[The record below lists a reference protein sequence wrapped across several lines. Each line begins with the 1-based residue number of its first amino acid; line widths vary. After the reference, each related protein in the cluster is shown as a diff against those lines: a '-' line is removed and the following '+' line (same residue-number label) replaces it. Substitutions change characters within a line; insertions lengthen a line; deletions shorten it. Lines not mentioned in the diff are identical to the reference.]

1 MKRKSQLCAA
11 SLSLRVCEDKA
22 GILSTTSMQEGQPTM
37 ALTTMGSLEFPT
49 NLMFIE
55 SKKKLEYTETQRH
68 RGIFTYMSLSR
79 YLISRL
85 RRIPASLRSP
95 RRIMS
100 STPWI
105 EVGCIGLIVVA
116 FWGHIQCS
124 CRYKNNNNLL
134 IMRIKRRCSWLTE
147 LVSGES

>member
-1 MKRKSQLCAA
+1 M
-11 SLSLRVCEDKA
+11 CEDQA
-22 GILSTTSMQEGQPTM
+22 GILCTASMQEGQPTM
-37 ALTTMGSLEFPT
+37 ALTMALTPMGSLEFPT

-124 CRYKNNNNLL
+124 CRYKNNNNNLL
-134 IMRIKRRCSWLTE
+134 IMRIKRRYSWLSE